1 MFLKS
6 GSVCAFRG
14 CGRSLIELG
23 EEGDSDAIIGE
34 MAHIVADS
42 RQGPRGDEP
51 LDESERNKHT
61 NLILVCPDHHTIID
75 KQPRTYSV
83 AVLWQMKADHEE
95 RIATLA
101 KKPVAKPIKWTPNS
115 RQRKRCL
122 KVGFTPFS

>member
-1 MFLKS
+1 LFLKS

-75 KQPRTYSV
+75 KGSG
-83 AVLWQMKADHEE
+83 A
-95 RIATLA
+95 
-101 KKPVAKPIKWTPNS
+101 NS
-115 RQRKRCL
+115 RDRAHECL
-122 KVGFTPFS
+122 TVLDLMLRALLSTRAALSSLLSLSTLKCRTAPS